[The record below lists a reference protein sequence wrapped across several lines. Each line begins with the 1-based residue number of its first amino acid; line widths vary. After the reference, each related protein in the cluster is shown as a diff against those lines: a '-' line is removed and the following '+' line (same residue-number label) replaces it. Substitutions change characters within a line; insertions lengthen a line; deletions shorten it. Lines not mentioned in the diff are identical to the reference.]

1 MDILF
6 YHPTFDT
13 AYWIKALSSALP
25 GARVREWKRGDNEH
39 ADYALVWHPPVE
51 MLQGRKLKAVFAL
64 GAGVDS
70 ILSKLKAHPEMLPE
84 DIPLFRLEDTGMGQQ
99 MQEYAVSQVLH
110 WFRRFDD
117 YQAFK
122 QRAHWEPLPE
132 YHREDF
138 TIGILG
144 AGVLGSKVAEA
155 LAPWGFPLRCWSR
168 SRKDYPGVESFAG
181 TDELPA
187 FLKGTRVLINLLPNT
202 AETVGIINEA
212 LLNQLVDQSYL
223 MNLARGVHVVEGDLL
238 KALDS
243 GKLKGA
249 MLDVYSR
256 EPLPAESPLW
266 AHPRVAMTPHVAAVT
281 RPQKRWRISPIPS
294 AKWKRVTRSPV
305 RSTDSA
311 ATERN
316 PAFAGFLLIFAAD
329 NCYPLEKPQR
339 RERCIPLTC
348 ICTPSPAPTRIAT
361 SMIISPRRSLKA
373 SSCSRSP
380 IMARTWRMRRTTGIL

>member
-6 YHPTFDT
+6 YHPTFDA
-13 AYWIKALSSALP
+13 AYWIKALTAALP

-117 YQAFK
+117 YQALK
-122 QRAHWEPLPE
+122 QQSHWEPLPD
-132 YHREDF
+132 YQREDF

-155 LAPWGFPLRCWSR
+155 LVPWGFPLRCWSR
-168 SRKDYPGVESFAG
+168 SRKDYPGVKSFAG
-181 TDELPA
+181 TDELPD
-187 FLKGTRVLINLLPNT
+187 FLNGTRVLINLLPNT

-212 LLNQLVDQSYL
+212 LLNLLADESYL
-223 MNLARGVHVVEGDLL
+223 MNLARGVHLVEPDLL

-281 RPQKRWRISPIPS
+281 RPAEAVAYISHTIS
-294 AKWKRVTRSPV
+294 EMEKGNAVTGQVDR
-305 RSTDSA
+305 
-311 ATERN
+311 
-316 PAFAGFLLIFAAD
+316 
-329 NCYPLEKPQR
+329 QR
-339 RERCIPLTC
+339 
-348 ICTPSPAPTRIAT
+348 
-361 SMIISPRRSLKA
+361 
-373 SSCSRSP
+373 
-380 IMARTWRMRRTTGIL
+380 GY

>member
-13 AYWIKALSSALP
+13 AYWIDALSAALP
-25 GARVREWKRGDNEH
+25 GVRVREWKRGDNEH

-84 DIPLFRLEDTGMGQQ
+84 EVPLFRLEDTGMGQQ

-117 YQAFK
+117 YQVFK
-122 QRAHWEPLPE
+122 QQAHWEPLPE
-132 YHREDF
+132 YRREDF

-168 SRKDYPGVESFAG
+168 SRKNYPGVESFAG
-181 TDELPA
+181 TDELSA

-223 MNLARGVHVVEGDLL
+223 MNLARGVHLVEPDLL

-281 RPQKRWRISPIPS
+281 RPAEAVAYISHTISEMEKGNP
-294 AKWKRVTRSPV
+294 VTGQVDR
-305 RSTDSA
+305 
-311 ATERN
+311 
-316 PAFAGFLLIFAAD
+316 
-329 NCYPLEKPQR
+329 QR
-339 RERCIPLTC
+339 
-348 ICTPSPAPTRIAT
+348 
-361 SMIISPRRSLKA
+361 
-373 SSCSRSP
+373 
-380 IMARTWRMRRTTGIL
+380 GY